1 MPYPSPG
8 NLAADLPSLSG
19 RGACAA
25 GGEGFGADTLPDRSE
40 RPDLHAAHG
49 RGQLR
54 YGFAE

>member
-1 MPYPSPG
+1 MPYPSLG
-8 NLAADLPSLSG
+8 DFAADFPSLSG

-25 GGEGFGADTLPDRSE
+25 GGEGFGADSLLDRSE
-40 RPDLHAAHG
+40 RPHLDAAHG